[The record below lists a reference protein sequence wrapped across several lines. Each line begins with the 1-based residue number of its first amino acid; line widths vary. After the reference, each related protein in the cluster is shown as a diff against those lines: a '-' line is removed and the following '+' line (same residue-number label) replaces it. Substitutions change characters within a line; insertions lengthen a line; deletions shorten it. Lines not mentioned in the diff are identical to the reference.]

1 MKVAFLVPT
10 TSHNRDWKTI
20 EETYLYKYFLQSLTL
35 STNYKYT
42 VYLGVD
48 HDDKLFNEE
57 KLKELFKKEGLILK
71 TIYLSG
77 IEKGHVTEIWNRLFK
92 IAYEEGNDYF
102 YQCGDDIYF
111 NSKYNKRQL
120 KWLDICINK
129 LKSNNDIGVTSP
141 ICWPCNKILT
151 QTLVS
156 RKHMEIFGF
165 YFPKEIK
172 NWWCDNWI
180 NAVYAP
186 NHLYI
191 LKAYIIENRGGNPR
205 YIYNEKKPENFDY
218 LMNLGKKNLKNYLEK
233 TNKKTNKKQIKKK
246 KTNKHLY

>member
-20 EETYLYKYFLQSLTL
+20 EETYLYKYFLQSLPSTL
-35 STNYKYT
+35 SKQNYKYT
-42 VYLGVD
+42 VYLGID

-57 KLKELFKKEGLILK
+57 KLKELFKKVDLK

-120 KWLDICINK
+120 KWLDICIDK
-129 LKSNNDIGVTSP
+129 LKKNNNIKRKKSNY
-141 ICWPCNKILT
+141 KL
-151 QTLVS
+151 
-156 RKHMEIFGF
+156 
-165 YFPKEIK
+165 
-172 NWWCDNWI
+172 
-180 NAVYAP
+180 
-186 NHLYI
+186 
-191 LKAYIIENRGGNPR
+191 
-205 YIYNEKKPENFDY
+205 
-218 LMNLGKKNLKNYLEK
+218 
-233 TNKKTNKKQIKKK
+233 
-246 KTNKHLY
+246 

>member
-20 EETYLYKYFLQSLTL
+20 EETYLYKYFLQSLPSTL
-35 STNYKYT
+35 SKQNYKYT
-42 VYLGVD
+42 VYLGID

-120 KWLDICINK
+120 KWLDICIDK
-129 LKSNNDIGVTSP
+129 LKRNNDIGTTSP
-141 ICWPCNKILT
+141 VCWPNNKILT

-165 YFPKEIK
+165 YFPKQIK

-180 NAVYAP
+180 NEVYAL

-191 LKAYIIENRGGNPR
+191 LKEYIVENRGGDPR
-205 YIYNEKKPENFDY
+205 YIPAGKKPGNIKY
-218 LMNLGKKNLKNYLEK
+218 LVNLGKKFFKNYLEK
-233 TNKKTNKKQIKKK
+233 TKNKENSLKSR
-246 KTNKHLY
+246 

>member
-10 TSHNRDWKTI
+10 TSRNRDWKTI
-20 EETYLYKYFLQSLTL
+20 EETYLYKYFLQSLPSTL
-35 STNYKYT
+35 SKQNYKYT
-42 VYLGVD
+42 VYLGID

-57 KLKELFKKEGLILK
+57 KIKEKLKELFKKVDLK

-92 IAYEEGNDYF
+92 KAYEEGNDYF

-120 KWLDICINK
+120 KWLDICIDK
-129 LKSNNDIGVTSP
+129 LKRNNNIGVTSP
-141 ICWPCNKILT
+141 ICWPNDKILT

-165 YFPKEIK
+165 YFPKQIK

-191 LKAYIIENRGGNPR
+191 LKAYIVENRGGDPR
-205 YIYNEKKPENFDY
+205 YTHTEKKPENFDY
-218 LMNLGKKNLKNYLEK
+218 LLNLGKKILKNYLEK
-233 TNKKTNKKQIKKK
+233 NKKLKEIQLKFKIK
-246 KTNKHLY
+246 